1 ASQTEIETV
10 EVVARLEPVR
20 GGDRQRRQ
28 TDDGTHL
35 VARDVQSVA
44 RAQETVAEKAADG
57 ANDTACA
64 DLSAIQQTSPEKMRG
79 LVRRDLTADE
89 TGRRDHNRV
98 LPVGRHIEKW
108 PGQNRIAL
116 RTGPKIGRC
125 VPPLKKAHLYS
136 GCSSVIEPE
145 ACLRSPTGSPLVVD
159 GGVP

>member
-1 ASQTEIETV
+1 
-10 EVVARLEPVR
+10 
-20 GGDRQRRQ
+20 
-28 TDDGTHL
+28 
-35 VARDVQSVA
+35 
-44 RAQETVAEKAADG
+44 
-57 ANDTACA
+57 
-64 DLSAIQQTSPEKMRG
+64 
-79 LVRRDLTADE
+79 
-89 TGRRDHNRV
+89 V

-159 GGVP
+159 GGVPEEDGRARKSQHATLGGRRAGRACGDQRRKLVALACPPQIFRANPESIRGRCRGVRR